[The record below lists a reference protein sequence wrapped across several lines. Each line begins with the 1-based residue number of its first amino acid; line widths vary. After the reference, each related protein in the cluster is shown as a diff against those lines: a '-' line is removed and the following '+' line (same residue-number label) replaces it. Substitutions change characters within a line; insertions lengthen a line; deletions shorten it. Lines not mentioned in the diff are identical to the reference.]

1 MHEDTVPN
9 EDSGAEYADGDYGY
23 DLAHEA
29 TGEARRTAPV
39 AARPERPRVEPT
51 PQDSGGDY
59 GYDLAH
65 DTGTT

>member
-1 MHEDTVPN
+1 MQEDTVPN

-29 TGEARRTAPV
+29 TGEASTAAPAV
-39 AARPERPRVEPT
+39 GRPEQPRVEPA